1 MKGGAMKVAIYLRV
15 STLDQIK
22 GNTNRD
28 GFSIPA
34 QREAC
39 RRKAKELGATK
50 IKEYVDRGESA
61 RSAARPGLQQ
71 LLQDLCD
78 KKKIEYVIVHKIDR
92 LARNLHDDVMIG
104 LAIKK
109 GGAQL
114 VSVTENIDDTPSGQL
129 LHGIM
134 AAIAEFYS
142 RNLAAEA
149 LKGATEKA
157 KQGGTPFQA
166 PIGYTNVIERINRRE
181 VRSVILD
188 AVRAPLVRWAFER
201 YATGDYGQRQLCEAL
216 ARRGLRSRIR
226 RRSVVAPLSLGGL
239 NKMLTNRYYMGYVRY
254 MGVEYKGRHQPIVT
268 SSVFAAVQM
277 VRLNHLIRDNKHRH
291 HFHYLSR
298 LLLCGRCDRHLCYCV
313 SKNRYGVEYGY
324 YFCLNRK
331 DGSCDLPYVPVAKIE
346 EVIARQFKRLKVSA
360 DDRELL
366 VKQVG
371 EELKSEQHFAET
383 EVKQQQQRLNNL
395 LAEQENLLQAYY
407 DKMIAAEL
415 MKSEQKRIS
424 HDIKQAKS
432 VIKEAEKRLATIT
445 FRRDRALQ
453 LAEGLD
459 FAKAYVNANPAIKRH
474 FCLAFFAKAA
484 IDDHVTIQRHQYGKP
499 RTHYVRVTKVNWHE
513 PMNMRHITEAILAL
527 SMERRKKMV
536 KKVK

>member
-1 MKGGAMKVAIYLRV
+1 MKVAIYLRV
-15 STLDQIK
+15 STVDQATK

-39 RRKAKELGATK
+39 RRKAKDLGATQV
-50 IKEYVDRGESA
+50 KEYADRGESA

-157 KQGGTPFQA
+157 KQGGTPYQA
-166 PIGYTNVIERINRRE
+166 PIGYANVTERINRRE
-181 VRSVILD
+181 VHTVALD
-188 AVRAPLVRWAFER
+188 PVRAPLVRWAFER

-216 ARRGLRSRIR
+216 AKRGLRSRIR
-226 RRSVVAPLSLGGL
+226 KYSTVAPLSLGGL
-239 NKMLTNRYYMGYVRY
+239 NKMLMNRYYVGYITY
-254 MGVEYKGRHQPIVT
+254 MGMEYKGAHQPIVT
-268 SSVFAAVQM
+268 PSVFAAVQM
-277 VRLNHLIRDNKHRH
+277 VRLNHLVRDNKHRH

-298 LLLCGRCDRHLCYCV
+298 LLLCGRCGRHLCYTIH
-313 SKNRYGVEYGY
+313 KNRYGTPYGY

-331 DGSCDLPYVPVAKIE
+331 DHLCDLVYVPVAKIE
-346 EVIARQFKRLKVSA
+346 EAVAGEFKRIKLSD
-360 DDRELL
+360 DDRKQL

-371 EELKSEQHFAET
+371 EELNSEQHFAET
-383 EVKQQQQRLNNL
+383 EVKQQRQRLNSL
-395 LAEQENLLQAYY
+395 LAERENLLQAYY
-407 DKMIAAEL
+407 DKIIQEDL
-415 MKSEQKRIS
+415 VKSEQKRIAR
-424 HDIKQAKS
+424 DIKQAES
-432 VIKEAEKRLATIT
+432 VIIEAEKRLTTIT
-445 FRRDRALQ
+445 FRKDRALQ
-453 LAEGLD
+453 LAQSLD
-459 FAKAYVNANPAIKRH
+459 FAKAYDKANPAIKRH
-474 FCLAFFAKAA
+474 FCLAFFSKVS
-484 IDDHVTIQRHQYGKP
+484 IDDHVTIQKQQWRAPRH
-499 RTHYVRVTKVNWHE
+499 HYVQVTKVNWHE
-513 PMNMRHITEAILAL
+513 PMNIHPITEAILAL
-527 SMERRKKMV
+527 SLQRRQKSVRRAK
-536 KKVK
+536 

>member
-1 MKGGAMKVAIYLRV
+1 MKVAIYLRV
-15 STLDQIK
+15 STLDQATK

-39 RRKAKELGATK
+39 RRKAKELGATQV
-50 IKEYVDRGESA
+50 KEYLDRGESA

-78 KKKIEYVIVHKIDR
+78 KKRIEYVIVHKIDR

-114 VSVTENIDDTPSGQL
+114 VSVTENIDETPSGQL

-166 PIGYTNVIERINRRE
+166 PIGYVNVFERINRRE
-181 VRSVILD
+181 VRTIALD
-188 AVRAPLVRWAFER
+188 QTRAPLVRWAFER
-201 YATGDYGQRQLCEAL
+201 YATGDYGQRQLCAAL

-226 RRSVVAPLSLGGL
+226 KRSVVAPLSLGGL

-254 MGVEYKGRHQPIVT
+254 CGIEYKGTHQPIVT
-268 SSVFAAVQM
+268 PSVFAAVQM
-277 VRLNHLIRDNKHRH
+277 VRLNHLLRDSKHRH

-298 LLLCGRCDRHLCYCV
+298 LLLCGRCGRHLCFCV

-331 DGSCDLPYVPVAKIE
+331 DNTCDLPYIPVAKVE
-346 EVIARQFKRLKVSA
+346 ETITQEFKRLKLSA
-360 DDRELL
+360 DDRKLL

-371 EELKSEQHFAET
+371 EELQSEQHFAET
-383 EVKQQQQRLNNL
+383 EVKQQQQRLNSL
-395 LAEQENLLQAYY
+395 LAERENLLQAYY
-407 DKMIAAEL
+407 DKVIPADL
-415 MKSEQKRIS
+415 LKSEQKRIG
-424 HDIKQAKS
+424 HDIKQANG
-432 VIKEAEKRLATIT
+432 VIKEADKRLTTII

-453 LAEGLD
+453 LAQGLD
-459 FAKAYVNANPAIKRH
+459 FAKAYQTANPAIKRH
-474 FCLAFFAKAA
+474 FCLAFFSKVS
-484 IDDHVTIQRHQYGKP
+484 IDDHVTVQKHQYGSP
-499 RTHYVRVTKVNWHE
+499 RTHYVRVTKVDWHD
-513 PMNMRHITEAILAL
+513 PMSMHHITEAILAL
-527 SMERRKKMV
+527 SLQRRKKAV
-536 KKVK
+536 KKAK

>member
-1 MKGGAMKVAIYLRV
+1 MKVAIYLRV
-15 STLDQIK
+15 STLDQATK

-39 RRKAKELGATK
+39 RRKAKDLGATQV
-50 IKEYVDRGESA
+50 KEYVDRGESA
-61 RSAARPGLQQ
+61 RSAARPELQR
-71 LLQDLCD
+71 LLSDLCD
-78 KKKIEYVIVHKIDR
+78 KKGIEYVIVHKVDR

-114 VSVTENIDDTPSGQL
+114 VSVTENIDETPSGQL

-166 PIGYTNVIERINRRE
+166 PIGYTNVFERINRRE
-181 VRSVILD
+181 VRTVALD
-188 AVRAPLVRWAFER
+188 QTRAPLVRWAFER
-201 YATGDYGQRQLCEAL
+201 YATGDYGQRQLCAAL
-216 ARRGLRSRIR
+216 AKRGLRSRMR
-226 RRSVVAPLSLGGL
+226 KRSEVAPLSLGGL
-239 NKMLTNRYYMGYVRY
+239 NKMLSNRYYIGYVRY

-268 SSVFAAVQM
+268 PSVFAAVQM
-277 VRLNHLIRDNKHRH
+277 VRLNHLLRDNKHRR

-298 LLLCGRCDRHLCYCV
+298 LVLCGRCGRHLCYCV
-313 SKNRYGVEYGY
+313 QKNRYGTNYGY

-331 DGSCDLPYVPVAKIE
+331 DGRCDLPYVPVAKVE
-346 EVIARQFKRLKVSA
+346 EVIVQEFKRLKFSDA
-360 DDRELL
+360 NRKLL

-371 EELKSEQHFAET
+371 EELQSEQHFAET
-383 EVKQQQQRLNNL
+383 EVKQQKQRLNSL
-395 LAEQENLLQAYY
+395 LAERENLLQAYY
-407 DKMIAAEL
+407 DKVIPADL
-415 MKSEQKRIS
+415 LRSEQKRIG
-424 HDIKQAKS
+424 HDIKQAHA
-432 VIKEAEKRLATIT
+432 VIKEADKRLTTIT
-445 FRRDRALQ
+445 FRKDRAIQ
-453 LAEGLD
+453 LAQSLD
-459 FAKAYVNANPAIKRH
+459 FAKAYEKANPAIKRH
-474 FCLAFFAKAA
+474 FCLAFFSKVAV
-484 IDDHVTIQRHQYGKP
+484 DDHVTVQKHQYGSP

-513 PMNMRHITEAILAL
+513 PINIRHITEAILAL
-527 SMERRKKMV
+527 SLQRSKKAV
-536 KKVK
+536 KKAK

>member
-1 MKGGAMKVAIYLRV
+1 MKVAIYLRV
-15 STLDQIK
+15 STLDQATK

-39 RRKAKELGATK
+39 RRKAKDLGATQ
-50 IKEYVDRGESA
+50 IKEYADRGESA
-61 RSAARPGLQQ
+61 RSAARPELQR
-71 LLQDLCD
+71 LLADLCG
-78 KKKIEYVIVHKIDR
+78 KKGIEYVIVHKIDR

-166 PIGYTNVIERINRRE
+166 PIGYLNVTERINRRE
-181 VRSVILD
+181 IHTVALD
-188 AVRAPLVRWAFER
+188 QTRAPLVRWAFER
-201 YATGDYGQRQLCEAL
+201 YATGDYGQRQLCAAL
-216 ARRGLRSRIR
+216 EKRGLRSRIR

-239 NKMLTNRYYMGYVRY
+239 NKMLCNRYYLGYLRY
-254 MGVEYKGRHQPIVT
+254 CGVEYKGNHQPLVT
-268 SSVFAAVQM
+268 PSVFAAVQM
-277 VRLNHLIRDNKHRH
+277 VRLNHMLRDNKHRH

-298 LLLCGRCDRHLCYCV
+298 LLLCSRCGRHLCYSV
-313 SKNRYGVEYGY
+313 HKNRYGVNYYY

-331 DGSCDLPYVPVAKIE
+331 DRLCDLVYVPVAKVE
-346 EVIARQFKRLKVSA
+346 DAIANEFKKLKFSES
-360 DDRELL
+360 DRRLL
-366 VKQVG
+366 VKQV
-371 EELKSEQHFAET
+371 EQELNSEQQFAET
-383 EVKQQQQRLNNL
+383 EVKHQQQRLNRL
-395 LAEQENLLQAYY
+395 LAERENLLQAYY
-407 DKMIAAEL
+407 DKVIQPDL
-415 MKSEQKRIS
+415 LKSEQKRIGK
-424 HDIKQAKS
+424 DINQAKS
-432 VIKEAEKRLATIT
+432 VIKEAEQRLATIV
-445 FRRDRALQ
+445 FRKDRALQ
-453 LAEGLD
+453 LAQNLD
-459 FAKAYVNANPAIKRH
+459 FAKAYMNANPAIKRH
-474 FCLAFFAKAA
+474 FCLAFFAKAS
-484 IDDHVTIQRHQYGKP
+484 IDDHVTVQKHKYGAP
-499 RTHYVRVTKVNWHE
+499 RTHFVKVTKVNWHE

-527 SMERRKKMV
+527 SMQRRKKAV
-536 KKVK
+536 KKAK

>member
-1 MKGGAMKVAIYLRV
+1 MKVAIYLRV
-15 STLDQIK
+15 STLDQATK

-39 RRKAKELGATK
+39 RRKAKELGATQV
-50 IKEYVDRGESA
+50 KEFVDRGESA
-61 RSAARPGLQQ
+61 RSAARPGLQL

-78 KKKIEYVIVHKIDR
+78 KKKLEYVIVHKIDR

-157 KQGGTPFQA
+157 KQGGTPYQA
-166 PIGYTNVIERINRRE
+166 PIGYVNVIERINRRE
-181 VRSVILD
+181 VRTVALD
-188 AVRAPLVRWAFER
+188 QKRAPLVRWAFER

-226 RRSVVAPLSLGGL
+226 KYSTVAPLSLGGL
-239 NKMLTNRYYMGYVRY
+239 NKMLMNRYYMGYLTY
-254 MGVEYKGRHQPIVT
+254 CGVEYKGKHQPIVT
-268 SSVFAAVQM
+268 PSVFAAVQM
-277 VRLNHLIRDNKHRH
+277 VRLNHLLRDNKHRQ

-298 LLLCGRCDRHLCYCV
+298 LLLCGRCGRHLCYSV
-313 SKNRYGVEYGY
+313 HKNRYGVNYYY

-331 DGSCDLPYVPVAKIE
+331 DHLCDLVYVPVAKVE
-346 EVIARQFKRLKVSA
+346 DVIVGEFKKLKFS
-360 DDRELL
+360 DSDRRLL

-371 EELKSEQHFAET
+371 DELNSEQHFAET
-383 EVKQQQQRLNNL
+383 EVKQQRQRLNSL
-395 LAEQENLLQAYY
+395 LAERENLLQAYY
-407 DKMIAAEL
+407 DKVIQADL
-415 MKSEQKRIS
+415 LKSEQRRIA
-424 HDIKQAKS
+424 HDIKQAES
-432 VIKEAEKRLATIT
+432 VIKEAEKRLTTIT
-445 FRRDRALQ
+445 FRKDRALA
-453 LAEGLD
+453 LAQSLD
-459 FAKAYVNANPAIKRH
+459 FAKAYQKANPAIKRH
-474 FCLAFFAKAA
+474 FCLAFFSKAA
-484 IDDHVTIQRHQYGKP
+484 IDDHVTIQKQQWRAPCH
-499 RTHYVRVTKVNWHE
+499 HYVEVTKVIWHE
-513 PMNMRHITEAILAL
+513 PMNIHPITEAILAL
-527 SMERRKKMV
+527 SLQRRKKAA
-536 KKVK
+536 KKAK

>member
-1 MKGGAMKVAIYLRV
+1 MKVAIYLRV

-39 RRKAKELGATK
+39 RRKAKELGATQV
-50 IKEYVDRGESA
+50 KEYIDRGESA

-71 LLQDLCD
+71 LLQDLIE
-78 KKKIEYVIVHKIDR
+78 KKHIEYVIVHKIDR

-104 LAIKK
+104 LSIKK

-181 VRSVILD
+181 VRSVVLD
-188 AVRAPLVRWAFER
+188 SVRAPLVRWAFER

-226 RRSVVAPLSLGGL
+226 KRSVVVPLSLGGL
-239 NKMLTNRYYMGYVRY
+239 NKMLTNRYYIGYVRY

-268 SSVFAAVQM
+268 PSVFAAVQM
-277 VRLNHLIRDNKHRH
+277 VRLNHLLRDNKHRR

-298 LLLCGRCDRHLCYCV
+298 LLLCSRCGRHLCYSV
-313 SKNRYGVEYGY
+313 HKNRYGVNYFY

-331 DGSCDLPYVPVAKIE
+331 DNRCELPYVPAGKVEAAITE
-346 EVIARQFKRLKVSA
+346 QFKRIKFSET
-360 DDRELL
+360 DRKML

-371 EELKSEQHFAET
+371 EELKSEEQFAET
-383 EVKQQQQRLNNL
+383 EVRQQKQRLNNL
-395 LAEQENLLQAYY
+395 LAERENLLQAYY
-407 DKMIAAEL
+407 DKVIAADL
-415 MKSEQKRIS
+415 MKSEQKRIG
-424 HDIKQAKS
+424 HDIKQAES
-432 VIKEAEKRLATIT
+432 VIKEAEKRLTTIT
-445 FRRDRALQ
+445 FRKDRALK
-453 LAEGLD
+453 LAATLD
-459 FAKAYVNANPAIKRH
+459 FAKAYEKANPAIKRY
-474 FCLAFFAKAA
+474 FCLAFFAKAS
-484 IDDHVTIQRHQYGKP
+484 IDDHITIQKHTYGKP
-499 RTHYVRVTKVNWHE
+499 RTHYVRVTNVKWHE
-513 PMNMRHITEAILAL
+513 PLNIRPITEAILAL
-527 SMERRKKMV
+527 SLGRSKKAIKKRK
-536 KKVK
+536 